1 MDILSNLDWQNITG
15 SQAILLIV
23 ISCGM
28 LIGIIVFVSFLRMM
42 QDVREIRKILERQL
56 DTSGVEATIK
66 LDSEKHE

>member
-1 MDILSNLDWQNITG
+1 MDSFSNLDWQNITG

-23 ISCGM
+23 IICGM
-28 LIGIIVFVSFLRMM
+28 LIGVIVFVSFLRMM

-56 DTSGVEATIK
+56 DTSSVEATIK